1 MIFDFRKIDIKKIK
15 FKKILTYGK
24 EYFIIPI
31 RYLLENTTNTN
42 SSQDNSSQ
50 DNSKKQKTSEIIE
63 FETPQMFL
71 PFPINRQYQNHY
83 LDLVR
88 DHLR

>member
-31 RYLLENTTNTN
+31 RYLLENTTNAN

-50 DNSKKQKTSEIIE
+50 DKIE
-63 FETPQMFL
+63 V
-71 PFPINRQYQNHY
+71 NH
-83 LDLVR
+83 VIR
-88 DHLR
+88 